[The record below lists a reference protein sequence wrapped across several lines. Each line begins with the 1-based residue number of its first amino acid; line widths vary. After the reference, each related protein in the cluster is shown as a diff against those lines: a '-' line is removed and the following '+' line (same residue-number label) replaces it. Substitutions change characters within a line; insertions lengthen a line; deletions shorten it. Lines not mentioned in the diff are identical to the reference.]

1 MGTETL
7 HLHTVVDQDGGA
19 ILDVEQG
26 QITTLNSTGA
36 FVWQAL
42 QRGEAV
48 ESIVRTIIRETGE
61 AALTVE
67 CDVRGFVQSLRE
79 KNLLRQ

>member
-1 MGTETL
+1 MGAETPQF
-7 HLHTVVDQDGGA
+7 HTVIDQDGAA
-19 ILDVEQG
+19 ILDIDRG
-26 QITTLNSTGA
+26 QITTLNASGA

-42 QRGEAV
+42 QRGDAI
-48 ESIVRTIIRETGE
+48 ESIVRTMSRETGE